1 MICQNKHC
9 RHRDKRKLR
18 PLVISLIPK
27 SDQDTGDGCGSRHE
41 VITRMFET
49 HPSLASHFEPPTFS
63 PGVPSRELRNRLSFL
78 EHCNNAGLIPT
89 VEWEAIVK
97 AVTEQTAGRAGDSSC
112 PKLSEIGIASGTG
125 TDDGDVEK
133 PKVIDPFRYIAVET
147 LIRPC
152 EDGTCDMTSKKKKKH
167 WAEYHTTSLI
177 PISPY
182 RRGSAEDVAVPYSME
197 LWRKAKTLNRERSIL
212 ACTLAHLL
220 AMKTLVG
227 ESGNFSLNESDGD
240 VGFDFILEDNVRAF
254 AGIVDACESP
264 EEAGS
269 TGWSCECANRIW
281 DIIEA
286 SDGAPFDCHMRYY
299 GWLGSLPNMAWIY
312 NNHIPR
318 SALNKATMQDDA
330 SCVIFPFPTSED
342 FMLDSI
348 IPTSGSN
355 KKDPQQSGHDDH
367 DPTTEASSVPHFTT
381 PGGTAAVWGTFAYTI
396 TPSAYHTLVNRLQ
409 NDVGSLMWKGK
420 RMRAYKAKPIDK
432 IVPRHVTTEFG
443 RTSVHIPSKVAFV
456 RCPMLGSLLHRQWEA
471 GFCSSTE
478 LQYHLSCG
486 KKCSVDMITSPS
498 PVDTFDVWN
507 FVWLAKEERKIVHHR
522 IKSGHWVHKNDVG
535 QVIEENSVS

>member
-1 MICQNKHC
+1 
-9 RHRDKRKLR
+9 
-18 PLVISLIPK
+18 
-27 SDQDTGDGCGSRHE
+27 
-41 VITRMFET
+41 
-49 HPSLASHFEPPTFS
+49 
-63 PGVPSRELRNRLSFL
+63 
-78 EHCNNAGLIPT
+78 
-89 VEWEAIVK
+89 
-97 AVTEQTAGRAGDSSC
+97 
-112 PKLSEIGIASGTG
+112 
-125 TDDGDVEK
+125 
-133 PKVIDPFRYIAVET
+133 
-147 LIRPC
+147 
-152 EDGTCDMTSKKKKKH
+152 
-167 WAEYHTTSLI
+167 
-177 PISPY
+177 
-182 RRGSAEDVAVPYSME
+182 
-197 LWRKAKTLNRERSIL
+197 
-212 ACTLAHLL
+212 
-220 AMKTLVG
+220 
-227 ESGNFSLNESDGD
+227 
-240 VGFDFILEDNVRAF
+240 
-254 AGIVDACESP
+254 
-264 EEAGS
+264 
-269 TGWSCECANRIW
+269 
-281 DIIEA
+281 
-286 SDGAPFDCHMRYY
+286 
-299 GWLGSLPNMAWIY
+299 
-312 NNHIPR
+312 
-318 SALNKATMQDDA
+318 MQDDA

-507 FVWLAKEERKIVHHR
+507 FVWLSKEERKIVHHR